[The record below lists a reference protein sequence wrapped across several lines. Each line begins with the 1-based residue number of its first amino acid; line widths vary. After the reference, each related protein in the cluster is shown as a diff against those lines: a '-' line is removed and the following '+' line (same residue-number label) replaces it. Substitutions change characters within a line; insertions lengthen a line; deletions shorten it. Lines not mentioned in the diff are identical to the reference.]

1 MFVYTKHLTLRSFFF
16 AAFFFFPAYAFQPHP
31 RCGGTTAIPHNA
43 LFINPTP
50 GADHIEDYFS
60 GGETEEEWL
69 DDSQL
74 AEVSP
79 RFLSRPEGNKVRFH
93 LTLYH
98 FNS

>member
-1 MFVYTKHLTLRSFFF
+1 MFVYTKHLTLHLFFF
-16 AAFFFFPAYAFQPHP
+16 AVFFFFPAYAFQSRPH
-31 RCGGTTAIPHNA
+31 CGGTTTILHNA
-43 LFINPTP
+43 PFINPTP

-74 AEVSP
+74 TEVSP
-79 RFLSRPEGNKVRFH
+79 QFLLRPEGNKVRFH